1 MHFLQL
7 YSAKKTMMN
16 IEFLQ
21 NLDFVEISK
30 LSRTC
35 STLANIIDANKYSG
49 NLANSKYHLKY
60 IAAKHLL
67 GKQE

>member
-7 YSAKKTMMN
+7 YAAKKTMMN

-21 NLDFVEISK
+21 NLDFVEIYK

-35 STLANIIDANKYSG
+35 TALARNIDANKYCG
-49 NLANSKYHLKY
+49 NVVNMKYHLKY

-67 GKQE
+67 GKQY